1 MPKKRDEPTVAAC
14 HGCAL
19 VTEVDDDGL
28 CEGCAARRAEDPVI
42 TVRGRS
48 LPLSEMK
55 RQIEAGDVELKAA
68 FEGDTVQEQIKA
80 AHADASTRAKAD

>member
-19 VTEVDDDGL
+19 VTDVNDEGL
-28 CEGCAARRAEDPVI
+28 CETCAQLRAEDPVI

-48 LPLSEMK
+48 LHLSEMK

-68 FEGDTVQEQIKA
+68 FEGDTVQSQIEA
-80 AHADASTRAKAD
+80 AKAKR